1 MTTAQN
7 EVSSILIEKVGEWLM
22 RSALAGSDLET
33 LVGGF
38 CERLAAAGLPLARI
52 HLSFSVLH
60 PLYRAAGFTWYRGT
74 GVKQESY
81 RHAENQ
87 FSDVFTKSPYYYLLK
102 NDIPYIHRR
111 ITPSA
116 QLDFTILED
125 LRREGMT
132 DYLAF
137 VQLFDKGSSKAMM
150 GSWSTDDKNG
160 FSDSVISALL
170 QVQNQLAVAT
180 RMAVLSKLADN
191 LLSTYLGEVAGRRVL
206 SGQIKRGDGETI
218 RAAVVMADMRN
229 STEMV
234 EKEGRRV
241 FIRTLNQFFDAIAVP
256 FHGNSG
262 QILSFMGDGFLAVYP
277 CERQREQSETA
288 CRAALAAANA
298 ATAAMAKLNQG
309 RIASGLEP
317 IGFGIGLHI
326 GNVIFG
332 NVGLKD
338 RLTFSAFG
346 LAVHQAQ
353 RLEAL
358 TRRYPA
364 EIIASEEFVNYC
376 GGQWTKLGTEVLRGI
391 EDPVNVY
398 APPTENLVSRDMP
411 LSIGEPD
418 ELSDAEHLVI
428 LHQGKPV
435 TADEEHT

>member
-1 MTTAQN
+1 MDFA
-7 EVSSILIEKVGEWLM
+7 IL
-22 RSALAGSDLET
+22 D
-33 LVGGF
+33 
-38 CERLAAAGLPLARI
+38 
-52 HLSFSVLH
+52 
-60 PLYRAAGFTWYRGT
+60 
-74 GVKQESY
+74 
-81 RHAENQ
+81 
-87 FSDVFTKSPYYYLLK
+87 
-102 NDIPYIHRR
+102 
-111 ITPSA
+111 
-116 QLDFTILED
+116 D
-125 LRREGMT
+125 LRRQGMT

-137 VQLFDKGSSKAMM
+137 VQLFEKGSSKAMM
-150 GSWSTDDKNG
+150 GSWSTDDESG
-160 FSDSVISALL
+160 FSDGVISSLL

-191 LLSTYLGEVAGRRVL
+191 LLSTYLGEDAGRRVL

-234 EKEGRRV
+234 EREGRRV
-241 FIRTLNQFFDAIAVP
+241 FIRTLNQFFDTIAVP

-288 CRAALAAANA
+288 CRAALAAANTA
-298 ATAAMAKLNQG
+298 TTSMAQLNQVRTAA
-309 RIASGLEP
+309 GLEQ

-332 NVGLKD
+332 NVGLRD

-376 GGQWTKLGTEVLRGI
+376 GGQWAKLGTEVLRGI
-391 EDPVNVY
+391 EYPVEIF
-398 APPTENLVSRDMP
+398 APSCENLVPAGIP
-411 LSIGEPD
+411 LSVGEPD
-418 ELSDAEHLVI
+418 ELSDAEHVVI
-428 LHQGKPV
+428 LHQGRPV
-435 TADEEHT
+435 TAAEELS